1 MRPPPDSIS
10 LERKDMAA
18 EMPMVVPKIVVIQC
32 QSGLIFSFLDFFPW
46 FCCKILPQFSKIMAA
61 DKIKLTA

>member
-1 MRPPPDSIS
+1 
-10 LERKDMAA
+10 MAA